1 MLHSACQVWLV
12 ETSYGSCSCS
22 SDGIIICHWSLL
34 WCILLPLFWLSLDEE
49 VVWLAVCLPY
59 HTAME
64 RGCMENVC
72 LLKTS
77 PASGHIFYSF
87 NTLFNDMLFPLV
99 AFLLYV
105 RVFCTK
111 GCKWW
116 VCESASTKLCSNK
129 AFAKA
134 DCCLEGIQQQESA
147 LEKQYHWIYNHLHF
161 RHLHIAAFRF
171 LLSFCSTSGITMWI
185 HFHLSLYSFKTGFAQ
200 LEYGRQLRR
209 SSVITN
215 LAKSWAVQ

>member
-22 SDGIIICHWSLL
+22 DWIIICHWSLL

-49 VVWLAVCLPY
+49 VIWLAVCLPY

-87 NTLFNDMLFPLV
+87 NTLFNNRLFPLV

-105 RVFCTK
+105 HAFRTK

-134 DCCLEGIQQQESA
+134 DCCLEE
-147 LEKQYHWIYNHLHF
+147 YNSRSQPWRNNTTGFITTFIFVTSILLPF
-161 RHLHIAAFRF
+161 ASCFLF
-171 LLSFCSTSGITMWI
+171 LLFYKWY
-185 HFHLSLYSFKTGFAQ
+185 HDVNPFP
-200 LEYGRQLRR
+200 LEPLFF
-209 SSVITN
+209 
-215 LAKSWAVQ
+215 